1 MTQNTMMTMNY
12 SKHNSNNVNIIQNDL
27 LIDSHF
33 TSWQLHLSLLS
44 LLDLVLELCLG
55 LCVSTLG
62 LRQKTDCWPAGWPNL
77 AIEGL
82 LVLWQQLLVV
92 DTAETHGIALRLL
105 RLGNLHLVERS
116 WTRGSVLMRSSVDRQ
131 VVAMPPCPGTA
142 TFPCHMD
149 SVKHLAHPSLES
161 ILLWESIEDDVL
173 VSIATT

>member
-1 MTQNTMMTMNY
+1 MQMTQNTMMTMNY

-33 TSWQLHLSLLS
+33 TSHKSLLS
-44 LLDLVLELCLG
+44 LLDHVLELRLG

-62 LRQKTDCWPAGWPNL
+62 LRQKTDCWPAGWPDL
-77 AIEGL
+77 PIEGL

-92 DTAETHGIALRLL
+92 DTAENHDIALRLL

-116 WTRGSVLMRSSVDRQ
+116 WTRGSVLMRSSVGRQ
-131 VVAMPPCPGTA
+131 VATMPPCPGTA
-142 TFPCHMD
+142 TFPCHMN

-161 ILLWESIEDDVL
+161 ILL
-173 VSIATT
+173 